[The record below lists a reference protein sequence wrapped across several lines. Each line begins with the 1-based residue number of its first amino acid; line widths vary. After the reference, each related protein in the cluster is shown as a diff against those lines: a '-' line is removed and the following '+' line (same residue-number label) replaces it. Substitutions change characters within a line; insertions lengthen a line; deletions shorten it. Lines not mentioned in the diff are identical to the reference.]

1 MEVVKMKPVFQF
13 ICALSAR
20 RSLGALLVVAVV
32 SIALSPWAAEPVQ
45 AQQPGITS
53 PAPGSNIP
61 DELVPVFGTAVS
73 NPFDKYELH
82 YKLASADDSD
92 SSYSY
97 FDGGTVQVQ
106 NNQLGTWN
114 TGVLTP
120 GTYTIRLRVVRPDG
134 NYAQFYSE
142 NINVGQAAPEPTE
155 TPTPTPTGDEPSD
168 NSDNDD
174 GGDGNSQND
183 GPLGPQTVSG
193 PTETPIPTL
202 TPTFGPSPTTSVG
215 QVAQSAS
222 DAEATEAATPT
233 AEAVA
238 LADTDLTDDSST
250 SDQSTS
256 DVPLT
261 AENAA
266 SSGASNVTS
275 AEVAAPAGSQS
286 ASRELGESLSVN
298 RLRSYFFNGI
308 RYSAAFFIGVIA
320 LFGGKRLFDW
330 AWMNYT

>member
-1 MEVVKMKPVFQF
+1 MEVVKMNAVSQS
-13 ICALSAR
+13 IRSLLAR
-20 RSLGALLVVAVV
+20 RSLGALFAVAVV
-32 SIALSPWAAEPVQ
+32 SVALALSAATPVQ

-53 PAPGSNIP
+53 PAPGSNIT
-61 DELVPVFGTAVS
+61 DDLVPVFGTAVS
-73 NPFDKYELH
+73 NPFERYELYH
-82 YKLASADDSD
+82 KPASSSDDA
-92 SSYSY
+92 YSY
-97 FDGGTVQVQ
+97 FDGGTDQVT
-106 NNQLGTWN
+106 NGQLGTWN
-114 TGVLTP
+114 TGVLAP
-120 GTYTIRLRVVRPDG
+120 GTYTIRLRVVFPDG
-134 NYAQFYSE
+134 NYSEHESE

-155 TPTPTPTGDEPSD
+155 TPTPTPTDDEL
-168 NSDNDD
+168 
-174 GGDGNSQND
+174 GDGSDGSNGDGDSQND
-183 GPLGPQTVSG
+183 GPLGPQTSSG

-202 TPTFGPSPTTSVG
+202 APTFGPSPTTSVG

-222 DAEATEAATPT
+222 DADAAEAATPT
-233 AEAVA
+233 VEAIA
-238 LADTDLTDDSST
+238 LADTDLTEE
-250 SDQSTS
+250 QSTT

-266 SSGASNVTS
+266 TSNTEG

-286 ASRELGESLSVN
+286 ASRELGESLSIN